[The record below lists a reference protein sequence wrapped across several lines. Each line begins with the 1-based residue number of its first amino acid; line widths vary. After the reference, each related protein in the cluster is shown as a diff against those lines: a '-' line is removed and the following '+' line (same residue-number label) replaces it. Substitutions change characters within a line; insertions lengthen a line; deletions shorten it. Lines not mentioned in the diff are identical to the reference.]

1 MNHLITITKS
11 DGTRQLFEQE
21 KLVSSLKR
29 VGASPHTIEEVV
41 DQVERDIK
49 DGMTTSEIY
58 GYAFSL
64 LRKNSVHTAVKYSI
78 RRALAELGPD
88 GFPFEKFVA
97 RVFNAWGYEAI
108 TDQQVM
114 GVCIPHEMD
123 VVAWKEDK
131 LAMVEAK
138 FHNELVLK
146 SDVKVA
152 LYIKAR
158 FDDIQGNVFEYGG
171 VKRSLGERWLFTN
184 TKFTEQAVKY
194 GSCNNLN
201 MIGWN
206 YPVGKNLHT
215 IIDEYRLHPITC
227 VTGLTHQQKKDL
239 VGRNIIVCSD
249 IIRSPEILNDVG
261 IHDEGE
267 VQKIIEE
274 AKLIVG
280 TKGDTLH
287 ATKEDLMSVT

>member
-11 DGTRQLFEQE
+11 DGTRQLFEQD
-21 KLVSSLKR
+21 KLVRSLKR
-29 VGASPHTIEEVV
+29 VGASDRAIEEVV
-41 DQVERDIK
+41 DQVEKGMK
-49 DGMTTSEIY
+49 DGMTTNEIY
-58 GYAFSL
+58 GFAFSL
-64 LRKNSVHTAVKYSI
+64 LRKNSVHVAVKYSI

-97 RVFNAWGYEAI
+97 RVFNEWGYEAV

-123 VVAWKEDK
+123 VVAWKGDT

-171 VKRSLGERWLFTN
+171 VKRSLKERWLFTN
-184 TKFTEQAVKY
+184 TKFTDQAVKY
-194 GSCNNLN
+194 GACNNLN
-201 MIGWN
+201 LIGWN

-215 IIDEYRLHPITC
+215 IIEEHKLHPVTCITS
-227 VTGLTHQQKKDL
+227 LTHQQKMDL
-239 VGRNIIVCSD
+239 VGRNIIVCAD
-249 IIRSPEILNDVG
+249 VIKNPKILNDIGVRSE
-261 IHDEGE
+261 DE

-274 AKLIVG
+274 AKLILSM
-280 TKGDTLH
+280 TPDTLH
-287 ATKEDLMSVT
+287 ATKEDLMVA